1 MSDLGDNPNDGF
13 TSFDNILWALLTI
26 LQLITL
32 DVWEDVY
39 YMVILTEEVQGFN

>member
-1 MSDLGDNPNDGF
+1 MTDLGENPNNGF
-13 TSFDNILWALLTI
+13 TSFDNIFWALLTI

-39 YMVILTEEVQGFN
+39 YMVISTGEVQGFD